1 MGACRRRTSRNAAA
15 SCHRGS
21 SSAIW
26 KISLREWP
34 NPPPPSS
41 RTPADSAGRAK
52 NKDKFRGIFPKQKMI
67 GPLFSLSCRR
77 MWGWSTFPSKI
88 SASAVWRK
96 VWEGKYSRRGC
107 RGRVFRRRQ
116 SLSWGWSSKRIET
129 CSESLIFDNF
139 CIVSCSLDIRSRC
152 GWKRSTADCSQ
163 RHTSVI
169 SRKMSSSFFMLKN
182 LVWEGISFLP
192 VRSTSLRST

>member
-1 MGACRRRTSRNAAA
+1 M
-15 SCHRGS
+15 
-21 SSAIW
+21 
-26 KISLREWP
+26 
-34 NPPPPSS
+34 
-41 RTPADSAGRAK
+41 
-52 NKDKFRGIFPKQKMI
+52 FPKQKMI

-107 RGRVFRRRQ
+107 RGRVFPHLQ
-116 SLSWGWSSKRIET
+116 GLSLGWSSKRIET
-129 CSESLIFDNF
+129 CSKYLILDNF

-152 GWKRSTADCSQ
+152 GWKRSTADYFP
-163 RHTSVI
+163 RHTSVTLH
-169 SRKMSSSFFMLKN
+169 KMSSSFFLCKN
-182 LVWEGISFLP
+182 IVWEGMSFLP